1 MELNDMK
8 VEITIIVKEE
18 EQIKIKSFLK
28 LKNFDG
34 ITFYEEGKRQISE
47 KYEIWFIEFIKMIT
61 NW

>member
-8 VEITIIVKEE
+8 VKITIIVKEE

-47 KYEIWFIEFIKMIT
+47 KYEI
-61 NW
+61 